1 MRMYAGLLPFPY
13 SFDLLSLSLVIFIQ
27 TFVHLRKVG
36 GFPGSRSQSRTK
48 IFARE
53 VFSLRQGPRTT
64 NFFPSQ
70 PLPPSFSTYPN
81 RKKKIRFSFEYPT
94 ITMDP
99 RSRACYNCAFLV
111 PCLLCSPMTRT
122 VSAGDRTLSS
132 G

>member
-1 MRMYAGLLPFPY
+1 MYAGLLPFPY

-81 RKKKIRFSFEYPT
+81 RKKNSDFLSNTQPSQWILALVPVTTVRFSFL
-94 ITMDP
+94 
-99 RSRACYNCAFLV
+99 AF
-111 PCLLCSPMTRT
+111 
-122 VSAGDRTLSS
+122 SARL
-132 G
+132 